1 MAKVFYIHNLELS
14 SGVTEKEF
22 EKWFKEELPSFSF
35 RPGHKFYLLKG
46 IRGDREGQYTLM
58 GEIESLE
65 NYNQGRTPDGQPTE
79 SYKKFDEAH
88 PESKIFT
95 DHFFSM
101 VSITDGESTDYVEL
115 D

>member
-1 MAKVFYIHNLELS
+1 MAKVFYIHNLELN

-22 EKWFKEELPSFSF
+22 ERFLKEEMSS
-35 RPGHKFYLLKG
+35 RTSMPGHKSYVIKG

-79 SYKKFDEAH
+79 SYKKFQEDH
-88 PESKIFT
+88 PENKVFSDK
-95 DHFFSM
+95 FFSLA
-101 VSITDGESTDYVEL
+101 SIIDGGSTDYVEL
-115 D
+115 E

>member
-1 MAKVFYIHNLELS
+1 MAKVFYIHNLKLDP
-14 SGVTEKEF
+14 GVTEAEF
-22 EKWFKEELPSFSF
+22 EKWYKEELPSFTH
-35 RPGHKFYLLKG
+35 RPGHHFYLIKG

-65 NYNQGRTPDGQPTE
+65 NYRQGRTPDGQPTD

-88 PESKIFT
+88 PENKIFV
-95 DHFFSM
+95 DRFFRM
-101 VSITDGESTDYVEL
+101 VSIIDGESTDYVEI